1 MKNNKTKVLA
11 AGLLVACVATAAHA
25 TVHYWPLV
33 KDARA
38 GNRQAAQRVLQ
49 AARNSAELGFPANAG
64 TEYYAG
70 LLYDNGWGVP
80 RNYYEAV
87 YWYEKAAKQGDAT
100 AEYNLGVAYQ
110 HGQGVRRDYALANA
124 WYRKAAEQGNAAAET
139 SLGVA
144 YFYGQGVP
152 KNYAKA
158 AYWWKKSAAQGNANA
173 ENNLGFEYQHGQGMP
188 RSYLLA
194 AYWYEKAA
202 EQGDVRA
209 ENNLAN
215 LRNDVGRAAGNAGTP
230 ARRSDSVERFAA
242 AGGAVVP
249 VVHDVV
255 PLTHPAYFPHFTI
268 RPFAQ
273 GLTRILRVACG
284 ILTVSRAVMSD
295 VGNYCAEQGYGHLPL
310 DYAYSG
316 ADIVQPVVS
325 EMTSV
330 RPAIV
335 AQCQTRP
342 FLMVGTVE
350 PRKGYLTALDAYE
363 LYQKAGGRRPLVIVG
378 RLGWKELD
386 IVARVQ
392 AVASSSGSVHFY
404 HDASDAELAA
414 LYQHAGALIF
424 ASHYEGFGLPLV
436 EAMHQGLPVIA
447 SDIPVF
453 QEIGGDYP
461 AYFHVGSAEDLCRAM
476 QGHDRAEGDRRKPP
490 RSWPTWDEAAPGYI
504 DKAIALYQ
512 TAP

>member
-1 MKNNKTKVLA
+1 MSGRLTQAYLGQRTA
-11 AGLLVACVATAAHA
+11 LSADEADSTRRPRRIFIDCTSTYMTGLNTGIQRVVRGLVEREQALSAHA
-25 TVHYWPLV
+25 GIPCIPVIAFKKRYWPFSQ
-33 KDARA
+33 KERA
-38 GNRQAAQRVLQ
+38 WIQEMLAGSAQSRRIGRGRFVRFEASFL
-49 AARNSAELGFPANAG
+49 ALSDRLHI
-64 TEYYAG
+64 
-70 LLYDNGWGVP
+70 P
-80 RNYYEAV
+80 R
-87 YWYEKAAKQGDAT
+87 
-100 AEYNLGVAYQ
+100 GVAKILIDGSRHVLTRLFWRVQ
-110 HGQGVRRDYALANA
+110 TVTSLRIFHRHKVRAIRPVPGDLLLIPDAFWGEHGQL
-124 WYRKAAEQGNAAAET
+124 
-139 SLGVA
+139 
-144 YFYGQGVP
+144 
-152 KNYAKA
+152 
-158 AYWWKKSAAQGNANA
+158 
-173 ENNLGFEYQHGQGMP
+173 
-188 RSYLLA
+188 
-194 AYWYEKAA
+194 
-202 EQGDVRA
+202 
-209 ENNLAN
+209 
-215 LRNDVGRAAGNAGTP
+215 P
-230 ARRSDSVERFAA
+230 AIERFAA
-242 AGGAVVP
+242 AGGAIIP
-249 VVHDVV
+249 IVHDIT
-255 PLTHPAYFPHFTI
+255 PLTHSAYFSDFNI
-268 RPFAQ
+268 RRFVQ
-273 GLTRILRVACG
+273 GLARILRIACG
-284 ILTVSRAVMSD
+284 VLTVSRAVMSD

-316 ADIVQPVVS
+316 ADIAQPVIS

-330 RPAIV
+330 RRAIA

-378 RLGWKELD
+378 RLGWKERD

-453 QEIGGDYP
+453 REIGGDYP

-504 DKAIALYQ
+504 DKAIGLYQ
-512 TAP
+512 TTP